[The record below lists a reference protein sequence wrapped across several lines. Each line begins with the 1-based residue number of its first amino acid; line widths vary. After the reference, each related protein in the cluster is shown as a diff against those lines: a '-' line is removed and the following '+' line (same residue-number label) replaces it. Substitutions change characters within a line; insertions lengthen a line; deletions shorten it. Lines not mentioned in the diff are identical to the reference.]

1 MHGNTKIKFVN
12 AKQTKTYYNYK
23 NNKRK
28 MYRIN
33 AAIWYNKKCK
43 LQGITPNYVNIK
55 VVNIHVYLPVP
66 SACTLYIA
74 PEDGC
79 VLHPKHVEQKV

>member
-1 MHGNTKIKFVN
+1 MYGNTKIIFVN
-12 AKQTKTYYNYK
+12 AKQAKTYYNYK

-43 LQGITPNYVNIK
+43 LIK
-55 VVNIHVYLPVP
+55 PIYDD
-66 SACTLYIA
+66 AW
-74 PEDGC
+74 
-79 VLHPKHVEQKV
+79 KHKNQIISHSKHILSQL